1 MNVKLEDEP
10 RPGDD
15 LAADY
20 HGAAELVRL
29 SVMSEDRQFTLTLW
43 LTPQDARG
51 LAQQLASAA
60 GRD

>member
-1 MNVKLEDEP
+1 MRVNLEYET

-43 LTPQDARG
+43 LTPTEAHR
-51 LAQQLASAA
+51 LAQQLASAV